1 MEMGADRSWSFE
13 NIINKLGYSSRK
25 IAAVEWHLRTADFV
39 VANSELQMRFLV
51 NELPEIAGRVSY
63 VHLGIEPF
71 EQDSCIRQSRCSVVA
86 VSGGT
91 RPIKGSDVVAR
102 AVSSLRGRN
111 VDCELRV
118 YGRQYAA
125 NDDLSAIM
133 DGAGGVFLGQVEHE
147 EFISGL
153 GETNVFVMNS
163 RHDSFGLSAIDALRA
178 GASLLLSG
186 NCGVGEILSLED
198 SDVVRDCEDACEV
211 ADKIEY
217 LLECPNASR
226 LYESL
231 DFSMLGWDSA
241 AFRLRN
247 ICKRVA
253 IQSREMSL

>member
-91 RPIKGSDVVAR
+91 RPVKGSDVVAR

-133 DGAGGVFLGQVEHE
+133 DGEMCIRDRKRPFPNGKGRPSITAPK
-147 EFISGL
+147 ISCCKRP
-153 GETNVFVMNS
+153 V
-163 RHDSFGLSAIDALRA
+163 
-178 GASLLLSG
+178 
-186 NCGVGEILSLED
+186 SLE
-198 SDVVRDCEDACEV
+198 R
-211 ADKIEY
+211 
-217 LLECPNASR
+217 
-226 LYESL
+226 
-231 DFSMLGWDSA
+231 M
-241 AFRLRN
+241 
-247 ICKRVA
+247 
-253 IQSREMSL
+253 